1 MWFLFPKYPLS
12 AVLVLSCAATVIP
25 AQAPGP
31 EAGDYASPSTQ
42 CPKANLRRKADRR
55 VERYAAFLVPLN
67 VLTLALVVCNAAG
80 VQLLPRG
87 LHAQIFRN
95 VRIPPQ
101 DKSALT
107 LSLQHLKA
115 HGLDPRKGQVLDN
128 FTFTLPPLEAP
139 TIDSHIYAIGS
150 KIANTSLSQAESFTS
165 NALPPKPEIWN
176 VTPGWTRYSADGISS
191 SVPYPDE
198 QLLCFDVETMPP
210 CHNYAI
216 MACAASPSAWYCWI
230 SPWLLDNSAD
240 PAQLVPLGPR
250 ETPRIVVGHNIAYDR
265 ARVKEEYDV
274 RRTETRWIDTM
285 ALHVAVKGIS
295 STQRPAWNKHA
306 KVKKQARM
314 ENEEMVYDLLSYLE
328 DELEEVTDPMR
339 RAELEG
345 QLRDVEASLPDL
357 LLLPTATG
365 FEDDGEADVKR
376 WEDITSVN
384 SLADV
389 ARLYC
394 KVDLEKEVRNAFM
407 AESPE
412 HIRGEIAKYINYCAK
427 DVEVTHAVFRAV
439 FPLFR
444 ELCPHPVSWAGV
456 MAMGNPL
463 LPVNQEWERY
473 IANAETKYHELED
486 KVKEKLIELAE
497 EAKSM
502 FENGGWKNDV
512 WLSQMDWTPKVAGKS
527 RGFHVPTKKELAAQ
541 NGVTATRTR
550 KKTIPRSKIEMHSA
564 PRWRKEIGDL
574 KNLDEHALALTL
586 PLLLNLKYGSHQMF
600 WSHSNACWLFR
611 QQLHCVPEDA
621 EIIDAPELEGFTKP
635 GAEFF
640 EIPWPRYAQD
650 KPLLS
655 KATQRLIEEGI
666 LTTDYP
672 WLAIELGSGVKRR
685 MTAVDV
691 LDQLM
696 AIVED
701 VTMRHRSARTVSMKQ
716 LDWEMVE
723 YPVEVVEES
732 PPNLEIIAQ
741 PDAPPVPPSPPTN
754 PITPSPVWPKWYWDL
769 AKPREGVPR
778 GTIDITVRNRFAP
791 LLLRLGWLGHP
802 LFHSRQHGWL
812 FRVPPD
818 SEYTTRQ
825 QPLEFA
831 HQDDCRLKEQS
842 TDHGYR
848 FYKLPHKD
856 GEEANVGIP
865 LAKTFIKFAQDGT
878 LSGPGEVT
886 KEALDMNAQCSY
898 WISARDRITKQMVVW
913 EKQPGELGLGGA
925 PKPDEEQKIGEKWG
939 IILPQILTMGAVTR
953 RAIEK
958 TWLTASNAKKNR
970 VGSELKAMVRA
981 PPGYAIVGADVDSE
995 ELWIS
1000 SVMGDAQFGMHGAT
1014 AIGWM
1019 TLEGTKKDGTDLHSK
1034 TASIL
1039 GISRDQAKVFNYSRI
1054 YGAGMRHAMLLL
1066 QQGDAKL
1073 TAAEAQRKAE
1083 ALYASTKGKNTH
1095 RTDYFDRKFW
1105 YGGSESFLFNKLEE
1119 IARSDVPQTPALG
1132 CGVTSALSKKYLPQE
1147 FGSDF
1152 LPSRINWVVQSS
1164 GVDYLHLLIVS
1175 MEHLIAKYDIRAR
1188 YMISVHDEV
1197 RYLVK
1202 EEDKYRAT
1210 LALQIANLWTR
1221 SLFAYRLGLD
1231 DLPMSVAFFSG
1242 VDVDFVL
1249 RKEVDMECVTP
1260 SQPDPLDPGECLTIK
1275 ESIIK
1280 TNGGSLYRDN
1290 REMEKWVDRLS
1301 EPETPAGYVEPDVRK
1316 HRTEGPHFLAAQSS
1330 RDLNFIRMQAEKW
1343 RRSLNGAE
1351 RRTIAYAKSS
1361 TAATKPRRGTTI
1373 TLER

>member
-1 MWFLFPKYPLS
+1 MTEFL
-12 AVLVLSCAATVIP
+12 
-25 AQAPGP
+25 
-31 EAGDYASPSTQ
+31 TQ
-42 CPKANLRRKADRR
+42 FR
-55 VERYAAFLVPLN
+55 FN
-67 VLTLALVVCNAAG
+67 VLTLALVVINAAG
-80 VQLLPRG
+80 VQLLPRS
-87 LHAQIFRN
+87 LHAQLFRN
-95 VRIPPQ
+95 VKIPPQ

-115 HGLDPRKGQVLDN
+115 HRLDPKKGQVLDN

-139 TIDSHIYAIGS
+139 TLDSHIYAIGS

-165 NALPPKPEIWN
+165 NALPPIPELWN
-176 VTPGWTRYSADGISS
+176 STPGWTRYSPDGTST

-198 QLLCFDVETMPP
+198 QLLCLDVETMPP
-210 CHNYAI
+210 YHNYAI
-216 MACAASPSAWYCWI
+216 LACAASPSAWYCWI
-230 SPWLLDNSAD
+230 SPWLLDNTAN

-250 ETPRIVVGHNIAYDR
+250 ETPRIVVGHNVAYDR
-265 ARVKEEYDV
+265 ARVKEEYDM
-274 RRTETRWIDTM
+274 RRTETKWIDTM

-295 STQRPAWNKHA
+295 SNQRPAWNKRA
-306 KVKKQARM
+306 KVKKQARI
-314 ENEEMVYDLLSYLE
+314 ENEEMVYDLLGYLE
-328 DELEEVTDPMR
+328 DELEVETDPTR
-339 RAELEG
+339 RTELEN

-357 LLLPTATG
+357 LLLPTTTE
-365 FEDDGEADVKR
+365 FEDDGEDDVKR

-394 KVDLEKEVRNAFM
+394 KVELEKEVRNAFM
-407 AESPE
+407 TESPE
-412 HIRGEIAKYINYCAK
+412 HIRDNIAKYINYCAK

-439 FPLFR
+439 LPLFR
-444 ELCPHPVSWAGV
+444 EMCPHPVSWAGV

-473 IANAETKYHELED
+473 LTNAETKYHELED
-486 KVKEKLIELAE
+486 RVKDKLIELAE
-497 EAKSM
+497 EAKGM
-502 FENGGWKNDV
+502 FENGDWKSDV

-541 NGVTATRTR
+541 NGVTPTRTR
-550 KKTIPRSKIEMHSA
+550 KKKIPQSKNVKVEIHAM

-586 PLLLNLKYGSHQMF
+586 PLLLNLKYEGHQMF
-600 WSHSNACWLFR
+600 WSHSNACWLSR
-611 QQLHCVPEDA
+611 QQQHRLPDDA
-621 EIIDAPELEGFTKP
+621 KIVDAPELEEFSKP
-635 GAEFF
+635 GAAFF
-640 EIPWPRYAQD
+640 KIPWPEYAQD

-655 KATQRLIEEGI
+655 MGIAQRLIEEEI
-666 LTTDYP
+666 VTADYP
-672 WLAIELGSGVKRR
+672 ELAIELGSGVDRR
-685 MTAVDV
+685 MAV

-696 AIVED
+696 VIAED
-701 VTMRHRSARTVSMKQ
+701 VMTRSRQARTLSMRQ

-723 YPVEVVEES
+723 YPVEVVEETA
-732 PPNLEIIAQ
+732 PNMEIIAQ
-741 PDAPPVPPSPPTN
+741 PDPSPVVPPSPSAS

-812 FRVPPD
+812 FRVSPD
-818 SEYTTRQ
+818 SEYITRQ

-831 HQDDCRLKEQS
+831 HEDDCKLKEQS
-842 TDHGYR
+842 IDHGYK

-878 LSGPGEVT
+878 LSGPSEVT

-913 EKQPGELGLGGA
+913 EEQPGEMGLGIA
-925 PKPDEEQKIGEKWG
+925 PKPDEEQKREEKWG
-939 IILPQILTMGAVTR
+939 IILPQIITMGTVTR

-958 TWLTASNAKKNR
+958 TWLTASNAKENR

-1066 QQGDAKL
+1066 RQGNAKI
-1073 TAAEAQRKAE
+1073 TAAEAQKKAE
-1083 ALYASTKGKNTH
+1083 DLYTSTKGRNTH

-1119 IARSDVPQTPALG
+1119 IAHSDAPQTPALG

-1175 MEHLIAKYDIRAR
+1175 MEHLISKYDIRAR
-1188 YMISVHDEV
+1188 FMISVHDEV

-1202 EEDKYRAT
+1202 EEDRYRAT

-1260 SQPDPLDPGECLTIK
+1260 SQPVPLAKGECLTMK
-1275 ESIIK
+1275 ESIIM
-1280 TNGGSLYRDN
+1280 TNGGSLYRDS

-1301 EPETPAGYVEPDVRK
+1301 EPETPAGYVEPDVGK
-1316 HRTEGPHFLAAQSS
+1316 HRAKGPLFLAAQSN
-1330 RDLNFIRMQAEKW
+1330 RDLGFIRMQAEKW
-1343 RRSLNGAE
+1343 RKSLQGTE
-1351 RRTIAYAKSS
+1351 RRAIAYAQSS
-1361 TAATKPRRGTTI
+1361 TAATKQRRGNAM
-1373 TLER
+1373 TLKR

>member
-1 MWFLFPKYPLS
+1 
-12 AVLVLSCAATVIP
+12 
-25 AQAPGP
+25 
-31 EAGDYASPSTQ
+31 
-42 CPKANLRRKADRR
+42 
-55 VERYAAFLVPLN
+55 
-67 VLTLALVVCNAAG
+67 
-80 VQLLPRG
+80 
-87 LHAQIFRN
+87 
-95 VRIPPQ
+95 
-101 DKSALT
+101 
-107 LSLQHLKA
+107 
-115 HGLDPRKGQVLDN
+115 VLDN

-139 TIDSHIYAIGS
+139 TLDSHIYAIGS
-150 KIANTSLSQAESFTS
+150 KIANTSLSQAEAFASDT
-165 NALPPKPEIWN
+165 LPPKPERWN
-176 VTPGWTRYSADGISS
+176 ITPGWTRYDVNGIPT

-198 QLLCFDVETMPP
+198 QLLSFDVETMPP
-210 CHNYAI
+210 YHNYAI
-216 MACAASPSAWYCWI
+216 LACAASPSAWYCWI
-230 SPWLLDNSAD
+230 SPWLLDATADSAH
-240 PAQLVPLGPR
+240 LVPLGPR
-250 ETPRIVVGHNIAYDR
+250 ETPRIVVGHNVAYDR
-265 ARVKEEYDV
+265 ARVKEEYDI
-274 RRTETRWIDTM
+274 RRTETKWIDTM
-285 ALHVAVKGIS
+285 ALHVAVNGIS
-295 STQRPAWNKHA
+295 SHQRPAWNKRA

-328 DELEEVTDPMR
+328 DELEVETDSGR
-339 RAELEG
+339 RADLES
-345 QLRDVEASLPDL
+345 QLREVGASLPDL
-357 LLLPTATG
+357 LLLPTPTE

-394 KVDLEKEVRNAFM
+394 KVELEKEVRNAFM
-407 AESPE
+407 TESPE
-412 HIRGEIAKYINYCAK
+412 HIRSEIEKYINYCAK

-444 ELCPHPVSWAGV
+444 EMCPHPVSWAGV
-456 MAMGNPL
+456 MAMGNSL

-473 IANAETKYHELED
+473 IERAERKYHELENS
-486 KVKEKLIELAE
+486 VKNKLIQLAE
-497 EAKSM
+497 EAKGM
-502 FENGGWKNDV
+502 FESGDWEKDV

-541 NGVTATRTR
+541 NEVVPTRTR
-550 KKTIPRSKIEMHSA
+550 KKKVLQRKIIKTHSV
-564 PRWRKEIGDL
+564 PRWRKEIEDL

-586 PLLLNLKYGSHQMF
+586 PLLLNLKYNGHQMF
-600 WSHSNACWLFR
+600 WSHSNACWLCR
-611 QQLHCVPEDA
+611 QKLRCVPA
-621 EIIDAPELEGFTKP
+621 NAKIIDPPELEEFSKD
-635 GAEFF
+635 GAVFF
-640 EIPWPRYAQD
+640 KIPWPEYAQD

-655 KATQRLIEEGI
+655 KDVTQKLFEQGI
-666 LTTDYP
+666 LTADYP
-672 WLAIELGSGVKRR
+672 ELAIELGSDMKGL
-685 MTAVDV
+685 MTAAGV

-696 AIVED
+696 DIAED
-701 VTMRHRSARTVSMKQ
+701 VMRRQRSARTVSMRQ
-716 LDWEMVE
+716 LNWEMVE
-723 YPVEVVEES
+723 HPVEVVEEFV
-732 PPNLEIIAQ
+732 PNLENISQ
-741 PDAPPVPPSPPTN
+741 PDASPVPTSTSTN
-754 PITPSPVWPKWYWDL
+754 PISPSPVWPKWYWDL
-769 AKPREGVPR
+769 AKPREGAPR

-812 FRVPPD
+812 FRVSPD
-818 SEYTTRQ
+818 SEFITRQ
-825 QPLEFA
+825 QPLEFD
-831 HQDDCRLKEQS
+831 HQDDCELKQLS
-842 TDHGYR
+842 TDHGYK

-856 GEEANVGIP
+856 GEEANVGSP
-865 LAKTFIKFAQDGT
+865 LSKTFIKFAQDGS

-913 EKQPGELGLGGA
+913 EKQPGELGLGQ
-925 PKPDEEQKIGEKWG
+925 EQKAEEKWG
-939 IILPQILTMGAVTR
+939 IILPQIITMGAVTR

-958 TWLTASNAKKNR
+958 TWLTASNAKANR

-1014 AIGWM
+1014 AVGWM

-1054 YGAGMRHAMLLL
+1054 YGAGMRHAVLLL
-1066 QQGDAKL
+1066 QQGNAKM
-1073 TAAEAQRKAE
+1073 TASEALKKAE
-1083 ALYASTKGKNTH
+1083 GLYASTKGRNTH
-1095 RTDYFDRKFW
+1095 KTDYFGRKFW

-1119 IARSDVPQTPALG
+1119 IARSDDPQTPALG
-1132 CGVTSALSKKYLPQE
+1132 CGVTSALSKKHLPQE
-1147 FGSDF
+1147 FGADF

-1175 MEHLIAKYDIRAR
+1175 MEHLIVKYNIQAR
-1188 YMISVHDEV
+1188 FMISVHDEV

-1231 DLPMSVAFFSG
+1231 DLPLSVAFFSG

-1249 RKEVDMECVTP
+1249 RKEVDMECITP
-1260 SQPDPLDPGECLTIK
+1260 SQPEPLDKGECLTIK

-1280 TNGGSLYRDN
+1280 TNGGSLHRDN

-1301 EPETPAGYVEPDVRK
+1301 EPKAPTGYVEPDVSK
-1316 HRTEGPHFLAAQSS
+1316 HRAKGPLFLAAQSN
-1330 RDLNFIRMQAEKW
+1330 RDLNFVKMQAEKW
-1343 RRSLNGAE
+1343 RRSFNPTK
-1351 RRTIAYAKSS
+1351 RTTITSGKSS
-1361 TAATKPRRGTTI
+1361 TPATKPPRGNTKPF
-1373 TLER
+1373 RW